1 MSSNLH
7 DKQKSLTRRFLLILG
22 VATLVCV
29 TILGLMIMFTDKL
42 NLNMGNTQ
50 RMTVG
55 GLLVAYGIY
64 RSFRI
69 FKTQPDDE

>member
-1 MSSNLH
+1 
-7 DKQKSLTRRFLLILG
+7 LLILG

-29 TILGLMIMFTDKL
+29 TILGLIIMFTDKL
-42 NLNMGNTQ
+42 ELNMGNTQ

-69 FKTQPDDE
+69 FKKQPDDE

>member
-1 MSSNLH
+1 
-7 DKQKSLTRRFLLILG
+7 
-22 VATLVCV
+22 
-29 TILGLMIMFTDKL
+29 MFTNKL
-42 NLNMGNTQ
+42 DLNMGSTQ

-69 FKTQPDDE
+69 FKKQPDDE

>member
-29 TILGLMIMFTDKL
+29 TILGVMIMFTDKL

>member
-29 TILGLMIMFTDKL
+29 TILGVMIMFTDKL

-55 GLLVAYGIY
+55 GLLVAYGVY

-69 FKTQPDDE
+69 FKTQSDDE

>member
-7 DKQKSLTRRFLLILG
+7 NKQKSLTRRFLLILG

-29 TILGLMIMFTDKL
+29 TILGLTIIFTDKL
-42 NLNMGNTQ
+42 ALNMSNTQ
-50 RMTVG
+50 RITVG
-55 GLLVAYGIY
+55 GLFVAYGIY

-69 FKTQPDDE
+69 LKKQPDDE

>member
-22 VATLVCV
+22 VATLLCV
-29 TILGLMIMFTDKL
+29 TIFGLMIMFNNNL
-42 NLNMGNTQ
+42 ELNMGTTQ
-50 RMTVG
+50 RMAVG

-69 FKTQPDDE
+69 FKKQPQDE

>member
-7 DKQKSLTRRFLLILG
+7 DKQKSLTR
-22 VATLVCV
+22 VCV

-42 NLNMGNTQ
+42 ELNMGNTQ
-50 RMTVG
+50 RMAVG

-69 FKTQPDDE
+69 FKKQPDDE

>member
-29 TILGLMIMFTDKL
+29 TVLGLMIMFTDTL
-42 NLNMGNTQ
+42 NLNMGGTQ
-50 RMTVG
+50 KMTVG

-69 FKTQPDDE
+69 FKKQPDDE

>member
-42 NLNMGNTQ
+42 DLNMGSTQ

-69 FKTQPDDE
+69 FKKQPEDE